1 MATQQWW
8 QTPALAPSPAAAR
21 ARQSSPRDRCLR
33 CRTPIQNLNATV
45 ARCEGRTF
53 RPHRIHSSPQMQPRC
68 PPCHCHC
75 RCHCC
80 CFPPHYHC
88 HLQTAPHAHTC
99 TRTCTRMHA
108 YTKMKNNE
116 DRKPRWSRVGGG
128 GASASQL
135 ERWTAP
141 QLLPRALVGIRLR
154 PPLRADARPDR

>member
-1 MATQQWW
+1 M
-8 QTPALAPSPAAAR
+8 APSPAAAR

-128 GASASQL
+128 GKCKPIGEVDGAAIVTACA
-135 ERWTAP
+135 RWDSTAATAP
-141 QLLPRALVGIRLR
+141 RRR
-154 PPLRADARPDR
+154 PAGPLMRCEQRVK